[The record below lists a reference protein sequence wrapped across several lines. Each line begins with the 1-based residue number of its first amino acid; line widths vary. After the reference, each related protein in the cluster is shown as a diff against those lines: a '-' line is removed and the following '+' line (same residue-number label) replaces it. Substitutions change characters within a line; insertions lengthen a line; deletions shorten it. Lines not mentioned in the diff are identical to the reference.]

1 MRSFEKLRKRAAIS
15 PAAACRFCVLAYKFE
30 SEVLHPAPQ
39 FVLLVLRGLLA
50 RAYPQVEHRAAHCNS
65 GRRCAIVAPA
75 LLVRL
80 GASPLPADRM
90 HQSRAAISL
99 PLRGVIRGYFAA
111 FCGDSFVCSRCG
123 KPEEI
128 PLTSPGGPN
137 GIRTRVSALRGPC
150 PRPLDDGATS
160 VRRKRLAGRGGL
172 EPPLRGPE
180 PRVLPLDDLP
190 SPERSVWL
198 ALRAVKNWAI
208 LQTIPERLTIC
219 RRAPIVGAS
228 SP

>member
-1 MRSFEKLRKRAAIS
+1 MRSSEKLRERAAIS

-30 SEVLHPAPQ
+30 SEVLCPTPQ
-39 FVLLVLRGLLA
+39 FALLVLRGLLA

-65 GRRCAIVAPA
+65 GRHSAIVAPA

-137 GIRTRVSALRGPC
+137 GIRTRVYGP
-150 PRPLDDGATS
+150 
-160 VRRKRLAGRGGL
+160 
-172 EPPLRGPE
+172 
-180 PRVLPLDDLP
+180 PRV
-190 SPERSVWL
+190 SCFASRSW
-198 ALRAVKNWAI
+198 NM
-208 LQTIPERLTIC
+208 LTQQ
-219 RRAPIVGAS
+219 RAPGIQILRVL
-228 SP
+228 

>member
-1 MRSFEKLRKRAAIS
+1 MCSSEKLRKRAAIS

-65 GRRCAIVAPA
+65 GRHSAIVAPA

-90 HQSRAAISL
+90 HQSCAAISL

-128 PLTSPGGPN
+128 PLTGGPN
-137 GIRTRVSALRGPC
+137 GIRTRVWSRSRFCQQYREVLGM
-150 PRPLDDGATS
+150 TTH
-160 VRRKRLAGRGGL
+160 RKM
-172 EPPLRGPE
+172 
-180 PRVLPLDDLP
+180 
-190 SPERSVWL
+190 
-198 ALRAVKNWAI
+198 
-208 LQTIPERLTIC
+208 T
-219 RRAPIVGAS
+219 
-228 SP
+228 

>member
-1 MRSFEKLRKRAAIS
+1 
-15 PAAACRFCVLAYKFE
+15 
-30 SEVLHPAPQ
+30 
-39 FVLLVLRGLLA
+39 
-50 RAYPQVEHRAAHCNS
+50 NS
-65 GRRCAIVAPA
+65 GRHSAIVAPA

-150 PRPLDDGATS
+150 PRPLEDGATS
-160 VRRKRLAGRGGL
+160 AGRKRLAGRGGL
-172 EPPLRGPE
+172 ERPPRGPE
-180 PRVLPLDDLP
+180 PGALPLADLP
-190 SPERSVWL
+190 NPERSVWPHVG
-198 ALRAVKNWAI
+198 AVKNRA
-208 LQTIPERLTIC
+208 LLRAIPEPRID
-219 RRAPIVGAS
+219 APAID
-228 SP
+228 

>member
-1 MRSFEKLRKRAAIS
+1 MCSSEKLRKRAAIS

-30 SEVLHPAPQ
+30 SEVLRPAPQ

-65 GRRCAIVAPA
+65 GRHSAIVAPA

-137 GIRTRVSALRGPC
+137 GIRTRVYSP
-150 PRPLDDGATS
+150 PRASCSESQTSRMLTQQFPLG
-160 VRRKRLAGRGGL
+160 
-172 EPPLRGPE
+172 
-180 PRVLPLDDLP
+180 
-190 SPERSVWL
+190 
-198 ALRAVKNWAI
+198 
-208 LQTIPERLTIC
+208 
-219 RRAPIVGAS
+219 
-228 SP
+228 